1 MYALNNTFWIVPYNR
16 PCFQKLSFWTCH
28 EGYKQRTQITSTEGL
43 VCVTFFYVSFFSLL
57 PTWRWLRMLNGKI
70 YRVEEFPH
78 SSHLS
83 IHSDF
88 IYKKRTFITRGNEH
102 PCLFKWSS
110 TPLQV
115 MRNVKTLGNEHS
127 NSNSN
132 LCQHGRGK
140 RSYDRRKHQVF
151 FFFLHT
157 EDTYEV
163 YIADTQFPV
172 MLKFESNV

>member
-70 YRVEEFPH
+70 YRVEEFPY

-115 MRNVKTLGNEHS
+115 MRNVKNTWEWTLS
-127 NSNSN
+127 PWMLQLVSTWP
-132 LCQHGRGK
+132 
-140 RSYDRRKHQVF
+140 RKKELWQKKTSSLF
-151 FFFLHT
+151 FFFTYRGHVRGLHSRYT
-157 EDTYEV
+157 VSSDV
-163 YIADTQFPV
+163 KIRI
-172 MLKFESNV
+172 